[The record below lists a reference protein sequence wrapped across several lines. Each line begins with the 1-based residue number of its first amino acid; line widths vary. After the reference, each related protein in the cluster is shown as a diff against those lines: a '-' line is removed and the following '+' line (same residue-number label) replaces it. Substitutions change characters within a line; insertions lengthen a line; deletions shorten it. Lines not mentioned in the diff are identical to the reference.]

1 MLYPALLYQNDI
13 PSGSWYNK
21 VFMKLKHIIQFK
33 NVIACN
39 IDNNDN
45 YAVHYN
51 LIPGATQISGS
62 RMIYNIMSGPDKSTK
77 TQYDSRR
84 KRQ

>member
-1 MLYPALLYQNDI
+1 MFVELLSPILQNGV
-13 PSGSWYNK
+13 S
-21 VFMKLKHIIQFK
+21 
-33 NVIACN
+33 IACN

-62 RMIYNIMSGPDKSTK
+62 RMIYNIMIGPDKSTK